1 MLDMLKEQQRTAG
14 ARFSEMNLSSMLAAH
29 ARQNSREGGGP
40 ADHHHRP
47 GKSDSSLSPHSP
59 ADHDREEDLSRGDE
73 DEAGHAGM
81 RGEGGPHADSSG
93 RDERHLS
100 EEVRAQVFADLR
112 RFSSRAVAA
121 AVTGA
126 ANEQAATSTTTS
138 PPLPAEQV
146 SERPTER
153 TRSLEDSLPPRKRK
167 VSQEH
172 HNLLRE
178 SAAAEAAAAAGGFNG
193 HDHNSRDSTGSSSK
207 ASSPVKMMTSVAN
220 ANPPPTTDSSEEVA
234 DVKKRI
240 IEDEAAAEAEMRPS
254 LECRN

>member
-1 MLDMLKEQQRTAG
+1 MLDMLKEQQRAAG
-14 ARFSEMNLSSMLAAH
+14 GRFSEMNLSSMLAAH
-29 ARQNSREGGGP
+29 ARQNSREGVP
-40 ADHHHRP
+40 PDHHRP

-81 RGEGGPHADSSG
+81 RGEGPHADSSG

-138 PPLPAEQV
+138 PPLPEQV

-178 SAAAEAAAAAGGFNG
+178 SAAAAAAEAAGGFNG

-220 ANPPPTTDSSEEVA
+220 ANPPPPTTDSSEEVA